1 MAPRATDGVRVKAQL
16 AKARATLEMAGIP
29 LPWLDAEILV
39 AHVLQSS
46 RERLHSHPERELTI
60 GQRARLR
67 RLTSR
72 RVARVPVPY
81 LVGEREFYGYMFRV
95 TPAVLIPRPS
105 SELLVELAID
115 WLKANPRAR
124 RMIDL
129 GTGSGAVAISVARGV
144 PQVRI
149 EARDVSAR
157 ALNVA
162 DQNIAHYRLRRRIT
176 TVKGDLLRGASP
188 ADLILANLPYIPE
201 ALRRIR
207 PKELEYEPALALDG
221 GKDGLSLIRVALAQ
235 APAILKPG
243 GLVLFECDPAQ
254 TRRIVRLAQ
263 GHWPMAQI
271 GVHKDLAGLD
281 RVVRTQTG
289 RRAGRPT
296 HRTSLRRRSG
306 FAPAPLSPSQ
316 PTPFTASVPAP
327 RTRPRLLGSTPCS
340 AADT

>member
-16 AKARATLEMAGIP
+16 AKARATLETAGIP

-81 LVGEREFYGYMFRV
+81 LVGEREFYGHMFRV

-129 GTGSGAVAISVARGV
+129 GTGSGAVAISVAKAAQ
-144 PQVRI
+144 QVRI

-157 ALNVA
+157 ALRVA
-162 DQNIAHYRLRRRIT
+162 AENIAHYRLRRRIT
-176 TVKGDLLRGASP
+176 TVKGDLLRGAAH

-221 GKDGLSLIRVALAQ
+221 GKDGLSLVRVALAQ

-263 GHWPMAQI
+263 GHWPTAQI
-271 GVHKDLAGLD
+271 SVHKDLAGLD
-281 RVVRTQTG
+281 RVVRIQT
-289 RRAGRPT
+289 
-296 HRTSLRRRSG
+296 
-306 FAPAPLSPSQ
+306 
-316 PTPFTASVPAP
+316 
-327 RTRPRLLGSTPCS
+327 
-340 AADT
+340 

>member
-1 MAPRATDGVRVKAQL
+1 MAPRATDGGRVKAQL
-16 AKARATLEMAGIP
+16 AKARATLETAGIP

-81 LVGEREFYGYMFRV
+81 LVGEREFYGHMFRV

-115 WLKANPRAR
+115 WLKAHPRAR

-129 GTGSGAVAISVARGV
+129 GTGSGAVAISVAKAV
-144 PQVRI
+144 PQVHI

-157 ALNVA
+157 ALKVA
-162 DQNIAHYRLRRRIT
+162 NENIAYYRLRRRIT

-188 ADLILANLPYIPE
+188 AELILANLPYIPE
-201 ALRRIR
+201 ALRRSR

-221 GKDGLSLIRVALAQ
+221 GKDGLDLIRTALAQ
-235 APAILKPG
+235 APAVVKPG

-263 GHWPMAQI
+263 GHWPSAEVT
-271 GVHKDLAGLD
+271 VHKDLAGLD
-281 RVVRTQTG
+281 RVVRIQT
-289 RRAGRPT
+289 
-296 HRTSLRRRSG
+296 
-306 FAPAPLSPSQ
+306 
-316 PTPFTASVPAP
+316 
-327 RTRPRLLGSTPCS
+327 
-340 AADT
+340 